1 MSALSPRQKL
11 FVENFLITGNATQ
24 SAKEAGYSPS
34 SAGEQGCK
42 LLRNPL
48 VTKEINEAE
57 RLRSYRLK
65 LAQDYE
71 LLKALEILEYALEPK
86 KRYTQKGEPMTDPET
101 GEYVTTKD
109 VNGALNALNFIAKIR
124 GKFLTDIITAPARII
139 QGRPLEDWTEE
150 ELATID
156 AEKLPAKEAQT
167 LALERA
173 GKEAL
178 SVY

>member
-1 MSALSPRQKL
+1 MSTLSPRQKL

-24 SAKEAGYSPS
+24 SAKEAGYSPA

-101 GEYVTTKD
+101 GEYVTQKMS
-109 VNGALNALNFIAKIR
+109 
-124 GKFLTDIITAPARII
+124 
-139 QGRPLEDWTEE
+139 TEH
-150 ELATID
+150 
-156 AEKLPAKEAQT
+156 
-167 LALERA
+167 
-173 GKEAL
+173 
-178 SVY
+178 

>member
-24 SAKEAGYSPS
+24 SAKEAGYAPS

-86 KRYTQKGEPMTDPET
+86 KRYTQK
-101 GEYVTTKD
+101 
-109 VNGALNALNFIAKIR
+109 
-124 GKFLTDIITAPARII
+124 
-139 QGRPLEDWTEE
+139 QGNTSRLKMSTEH
-150 ELATID
+150 
-156 AEKLPAKEAQT
+156 
-167 LALERA
+167 
-173 GKEAL
+173 
-178 SVY
+178 

>member
-24 SAKEAGYSPS
+24 SAKEAGYAPS

-124 GKFLTDIITAPARII
+124 GKFLTDIITAHRTSSDYSGKTARRLD
-139 QGRPLEDWTEE
+139 GRRTCNHRHGK
-150 ELATID
+150 TVS
-156 AEKLPAKEAQT
+156 
-167 LALERA
+167 ERSPNL
-173 GKEAL
+173 GT
-178 SVY
+178 

>member
-1 MSALSPRQKL
+1 MSALSSRQKL

-24 SAKEAGYSPS
+24 SAKLAGYATS

-86 KRYTQKGEPMTDPET
+86 KRFNQKGEALKDPET

-150 ELATID
+150 ELKTID
-156 AEKLPAKEAQT
+156 LDKLPAKEVQT

-173 GKEAL
+173 EKEAL